1 MDTANSTPG
10 IFSKECYDKA
20 NEAFTNENYRKA
32 ADLYGEA
39 LAHDPFN
46 VDYLCARAHAH
57 IKIDQFEKA
66 KADANKAID
75 VALKDETERWKS
87 SLSRAFLRSGVA
99 SFNLGRYLEAKNCFL
114 KGQQHQDEM
123 GIKQWITWCDEKME
137 KLGIKTDEVE
147 KAAKQIE
154 SNIASVES
162 EKPKGPTNDLK
173 MESTKS
179 ISSVTDEI
187 SSLHMPLPKI
197 KHDWYQTEIQVV
209 IEVRIK
215 GLKPDEVK
223 INIEATSISVT
234 AKLPAISTSTGGN
247 SDYSLEL
254 DLAHPVIPAQ
264 STFKVLSTKLEIKLK
279 KQDGIRWATLEGS
292 GETPTVS
299 SIPAAVLNPQPP
311 AYPSAKGKNWDRIA
325 VDIEKELENDKPEGE
340 AALNDMFQKI
350 YANADDST
358 KRAMNKS
365 FQESGGTVLST
376 NWQDIGKQKTEIKPP
391 DGMEYK
397 KWD

>member
-1 MDTANSTPG
+1 M
-10 IFSKECYDKA
+10 F
-20 NEAFTNENYRKA
+20 
-32 ADLYGEA
+32 
-39 LAHDPFN
+39 
-46 VDYLCARAHAH
+46 
-57 IKIDQFEKA
+57 
-66 KADANKAID
+66 
-75 VALKDETERWKS
+75 
-87 SLSRAFLRSGVA
+87 
-99 SFNLGRYLEAKNCFL
+99 
-114 KGQQHQDEM
+114 
-123 GIKQWITWCDEKME
+123 
-137 KLGIKTDEVE
+137 
-147 KAAKQIE
+147 
-154 SNIASVES
+154 
-162 EKPKGPTNDLK
+162 
-173 MESTKS
+173 
-179 ISSVTDEI
+179 
-187 SSLHMPLPKI
+187 
-197 KHDWYQTEIQVV
+197 
-209 IEVRIK
+209 
-215 GLKPDEVK
+215 
-223 INIEATSISVT
+223 
-234 AKLPAISTSTGGN
+234 
-247 SDYSLEL
+247 YSLEL